1 MNNILA
7 KLQTTSE
14 SWIGSIVMV
23 LNLVK
28 LAGLIPLWIKIILLK
43 IENDW
48 KNIINQFCVDLRLT
62 ASPNCDLR
70 ITIYELQFTIF

>member
-1 MNNILA
+1 MLLLTFN
-7 KLQTTSE
+7 LQV
-14 SWIGSIVMV
+14 G

-48 KNIINQFCVDLRLT
+48 KNTINQFCVDLRLT
-62 ASPNCDLR
+62 ASPK
-70 ITIYELQFTIF
+70 